1 MTEADARVL
10 LRDCGGLEAWIAGR
24 RWKTAPSG
32 WIVTG
37 ELQGWQFRIDV
48 IPAGL
53 RISASA
59 PGGGDPAVGVVAG
72 RRRPKPR
79 DHWNSAVRSSLTSA

>member
-1 MTEADARVL
+1 MPRRAAS
-10 LRDCGGLEAWIAGR
+10 IAAAVGSILTR
-24 RWKTAPSG
+24 SPPRPVSTFASCCATAEDSVPGG

-37 ELQGWQFRIDV
+37 DLQGWQFRFND

-59 PGGGDPAVGVVAG
+59 PGGGDPAVWVVT
-72 RRRPKPR
+72 R
-79 DHWNSAVRSSLTSA
+79 

>member
-1 MTEADARVL
+1 MTEADARTL
-10 LRDCGGLEAWIAGR
+10 LRNCGGFGGLEVWIAGR
-24 RWKTAPSG
+24 RWRAVPGG

-53 RISASA
+53 RVSASA
-59 PGGGDPAVGVVAG
+59 PGGGDPAVWVVT
-72 RRRPKPR
+72 R
-79 DHWNSAVRSSLTSA
+79 

>member
-10 LRDCGGLEAWIAGR
+10 LRDWPGVGGLEAWIAGR

-37 ELQGWQFRIDV
+37 ELQGWQFRVDAI
-48 IPAGL
+48 AGGL

-59 PGGGDPAVGVVAG
+59 PGGSDPAVWIVTG
-72 RRRPKPR
+72 
-79 DHWNSAVRSSLTSA
+79 